1 MPTVL
6 FAILVV
12 RLWSMVGLGAALVF
26 LGRHGYR
33 DGAWYF
39 LGAVLGPLF
48 VPIAIERGRRG
59 SRVLERTSV
68 AGTLPAG
75 QVEGAVPAGQVVVLV
90 GVDGSAESDRA
101 VRDVAALFGPARA
114 RIVLA
119 AVADPSIGE
128 FGGDA
133 QQKWHDLL
141 ADRAGWLPPDGP
153 APVLEVLCGQPDL
166 VLLEAAEAEKAD
178 ALVIGRRGR
187 GLSHRLLGSVAE
199 SLTRRATIP
208 VLLAGPASRRAGTAH
223 GPARWGVAEAN

>member
-6 FAILVV
+6 FVILVV
-12 RLWSMVGLGAALVF
+12 LLWSMVGLGAALVF

-59 SRVLERTSV
+59 SRVLERTS
-68 AGTLPAG
+68 A
-75 QVEGAVPAGQVVVLV
+75 EGAVPAGKVVVLV

-101 VRDVAALFGPARA
+101 VRDVAALFGPAHA

-128 FGGDA
+128 FGDDTG

-141 ADRAGWLPPDGP
+141 AERARWLPPDGP

-166 VLLEAAEAEKAD
+166 VLLEAAEVEEAD
-178 ALVIGRRGR
+178 AVVIGRRGR

-208 VLLAGPASRRAGTAH
+208 VLLAGPASRRAGTLMDERA
-223 GPARWGVAEAN
+223 AESPR

>member
-6 FAILVV
+6 FVILVV
-12 RLWSMVGLGAALVF
+12 LIWVMLGLGAALLF

-33 DGAWYF
+33 GGTWYF

-48 VPIAIERGRRG
+48 VPIAIERGRRS
-59 SRVLERTSV
+59 SRVLERTS
-68 AGTLPAG
+68 A
-75 QVEGAVPAGQVVVLV
+75 EGAVSAGQVVVLV

-101 VRDVAALFGPARA
+101 VRDAAALFQPAHA
-114 RIVLA
+114 RIVLV
-119 AVADPSIGE
+119 AVADPGIGE
-128 FGGDA
+128 FDDDA
-133 QQKWHDLL
+133 GQQKWHDLL
-141 ADRAGWLPPDGP
+141 AERARWLRPDGP

-166 VLLEAAEAEKAD
+166 VLLEAVEAEKAD

-208 VLLAGPASRRAGTAH
+208 VLLAGPASRRVGTAL
-223 GPARWGVAEAN
+223 GDDRAGESPRRT